1 MVIIDKY
8 SLKSV
13 STTNMNVCP
22 EPQLYDLKLVRLEKI
37 VIATTVS
44 EAEQLLRYWPSR
56 ENYLD
61 CFDRN
66 QAPKYLLHAAAAFLF
81 LFLEVSLRCLFSL
94 KSHKKTSLILIVLW
108 SL

>member
-44 EAEQLLRYWPSR
+44 EAEQLLRY
-56 ENYLD
+56 
-61 CFDRN
+61 
-66 QAPKYLLHAAAAFLF
+66 
-81 LFLEVSLRCLFSL
+81 
-94 KSHKKTSLILIVLW
+94 
-108 SL
+108 